1 MLCSH
6 PGKERKKIHAAPQQ
20 ISCIQVQRPRANPEN
35 TTPPRRPTNKPCG
48 YSPGPSDAAIGRSRV
63 PSIGDA
69 TRGAVAA
76 AFSRHAVR
84 PCGGGAAGRGIARH
98 LFAKAWGRGGIPCT
112 FWCLFQLHLPLPA
125 IPTRARPR
133 PPPPC
138 CTHAAT
144 QARCAHTPAA
154 SLSPRLFSS
163 RSRAWCVCVCVLPV
177 SNKWQ

>member
-98 LFAKAWGRGGIPCT
+98 LFAKAWGRGGGSPALSGACSSFICR
-112 FWCLFQLHLPLPA
+112 CLPSLHARAPAPPAARTQPRRHAVHTHQQHPSLPL
-125 IPTRARPR
+125 
-133 PPPPC
+133 
-138 CTHAAT
+138 
-144 QARCAHTPAA
+144 
-154 SLSPRLFSS
+154 SLPRLLSS
-163 RSRAWCVCVCVLPV
+163 RSRAWCVCAA
-177 SNKWQ
+177 SE

>member
-48 YSPGPSDAAIGRSRV
+48 YSSGPSDAAIGRSRV

-98 LFAKAWGRGGIPCT
+98 LFAKAWGRGGGS
-112 FWCLFQLHLPLPA
+112 PA
-125 IPTRARPR
+125 LSGACSSFICHPYTRA
-133 PPPPC
+133 PPPPLLHARSHAGTLR
-138 CTHAAT
+138 THTSSIPLSSALLF
-144 QARCAHTPAA
+144 
-154 SLSPRLFSS
+154 SLSGLV
-163 RSRAWCVCVCVLPV
+163 CVCVCAA
-177 SNKWQ
+177 SE